1 MFLTRLELTQFRNF
15 AAQELAFD
23 RPFTVLQGPNG
34 AGKTNFLDAV
44 CYLATC
50 KSHKSQ
56 TDAHS
61 VSREVPS
68 SALAFFDIRGR
79 VRDAA
84 GHEQLLR
91 VFYGPG
97 QTNGKARKILEADGL
112 RRRAMD
118 MMGRLRVI
126 LFIPQDTRL
135 LSEGPGVRRRALDIT
150 LCQIDRAYF
159 GALLQYQRV
168 MRERNALL
176 KRLRQE
182 GRSPADGRLVQD
194 TAYWDASLVGHGAQV
209 MQARARWLRLLATRA
224 QPFHDR
230 MTGGREVLG
239 LAYRPSV
246 RAADAQAED
255 LGEVSR
261 ADWETAFARRL
272 QESVATD
279 LARATTGAGPHR
291 DNVEFRSNDLLL
303 GEYGSRGQQRTAI
316 VAYRL
321 AEVAGIAERCREAP
335 LLLLDDV
342 MSELDPTRQATVVE
356 AVPKTSQVIMTTTAW
371 DQFPRDFLAEAA
383 CWKVRGGRLQPV

>member
-1 MFLTRLELTQFRNF
+1 MFLTQLKLTQFRNF

-34 AGKTNFLDAV
+34 AGKTNFLDAI

-56 TDAHS
+56 TDPHS
-61 VSREVPS
+61 IHREVPS
-68 SALAFFDIRGR
+68 PALAFFEIRGT

-84 GHEQLLR
+84 GHEQVLR

-97 QTNGKARKILEADGL
+97 QADGRDRKILEADGL

-126 LFIPQDTRL
+126 LFIPNDTRL

-150 LCQIDRAYF
+150 LCQIDRTYF
-159 GALLQYQRV
+159 DHLLQYQRV

-176 KRLRQE
+176 KQLRQA
-182 GRSPADGRLVQD
+182 GPGLPAGRLGQE
-194 TAYWDASLVGHGAQV
+194 TAYWNEALVRHGAHV
-209 MQARARWLRLLATRA
+209 MQVRAHWLQRLAARA
-224 QPFHDR
+224 QPYQAQ
-230 MTGGREVLG
+230 MTGGQEVLG
-239 LAYRPSV
+239 LEYKPSV
-246 RAADAQAED
+246 RIAKAEA
-255 LGEVSR
+255 LAEVSR
-261 ADWETAFARRL
+261 ADWEEAFAHRL
-272 QESVATD
+272 QELLTAD
-279 LARATTGAGPHR
+279 LARAATGAGPHR

-303 GEYGSRGQQRTAI
+303 SEYGSRGQQRTAI

-321 AEVAGIAERCREAP
+321 AEVEGIAEQCREAP

-342 MSELDPTRQATVVE
+342 MSELDQTRQATLVE
-356 AVPKTSQVIMTTTAW
+356 AVHQACQVIMTTTAW
-371 DQFPRDFLAEAA
+371 EQFPREFLDAA
-383 CWKVRGGRLQPV
+383 TCWKVRDGILQPV